1 MSRRSDSETSA
12 PAIPAAMQ
20 AVQIDRFGPS
30 DVLQKVEL
38 PVPRP
43 GPRHVLVSVHAASI
57 NPRDWMIRAGT
68 YIFKAMLP
76 KLPVVLG
83 SDLAGTVVAVGSAVK
98 RFQVGDRVFAMV
110 PSSDGLGAYAE
121 FAAVRESAVAHLPD
135 DLDFEQ
141 AAGMPLAGLTALQAL
156 RDEGRLQPGQSVVVV
171 GAVGGVG
178 HFGVQIARAM
188 GAERIVGVCSGAN
201 HALALELGCHEVVDY
216 KKQSYTKTVRDIDLV
231 FDAIGRGSLARN
243 RSVLRPRGTY
253 VTTIPSPSAA
263 WASLRTRLWP
273 LGRRSRMVLVRS
285 NHRDLD
291 QLAQW
296 AEAGKLR
303 TVVDRSEPL
312 DRVKI
317 LHDHSR
323 SFRTR
328 GKNII
333 AVR

>member
-1 MSRRSDSETSA
+1 MTST
-12 PAIPAAMQ
+12 PSVSIPDTMQ

-30 DVLQKVEL
+30 DVLKTVEL

-43 GPRHVLVSVHAASI
+43 GPQQVLVAVHAASI

-83 SDLAGTVVAVGSAVK
+83 SDLAGTVVAVGSQAQ
-98 RFQVGDRVFAMV
+98 RFRVGDRVFAMV

-121 FAAVRESAVAHLPD
+121 YAVVRESAVARLPD
-135 DLDFEQ
+135 VLDFVQ
-141 AAGMPLAGLTALQAL
+141 AAGMPLAGMTALQAL
-156 RDEGRLQPGQSVVVV
+156 RDDGRLKPGQAVVVV

-178 HFGVQIARAM
+178 HYGVQIARAM
-188 GAERIVGVCSGAN
+188 GAERIVGVCSESN
-201 HALALELGCHEVVDY
+201 HALALELGCHEVIDY
-216 KKQSYTKTVRDIDLV
+216 KAQDYTKTVRDIDLV

-263 WASLRTRLWP
+263 WDSLRTRLWP
-273 LGRRSRMVLVRS
+273 GRRSRMVLVRS
-285 NHRDLD
+285 NHRDLSR
-291 QLAQW
+291 LAEW
-296 AEAGKLR
+296 AKAGKLR
-303 TVVDRSEPL
+303 TIVDRTEPL
-312 DRVKI
+312 HRVKD

-333 AVR
+333 VVR